1 MNILSLNKKSAMNSK
16 NVKIALY
23 EHFSCI
29 KICSCNYEL
38 QCGEYI
44 CALTFHVIFRDFM
57 QFSFVVQ
64 CTVLVCEPFNS

>member
-44 CALTFHVIFRDFM
+44 CAL
-57 QFSFVVQ
+57 
-64 CTVLVCEPFNS
+64 